1 MTPRAAALLLA
12 LVACSPKTDGA
23 APSGDGGADDPDGDP
38 DGGATGDS
46 AAVDGDGGGDADG
59 GADDGG
65 EADGGDADGGGA
77 DTSDGGAS
85 DSGGGGEPIVLPD
98 PVIYVTERYAGD
110 LIAID
115 RNTGAELWRREG
127 LEAAV
132 GVAVDR
138 DGYIYL
144 GTTDTDYVGSLVRV
158 SPDGVDAEVL
168 IPPDGALLRPQ
179 GLWYDAA
186 NHLVLLA
193 DVNASTIYEYSI
205 DDGSLTV
212 LTDQVPEPSDATRR
226 PGETTTWVTS
236 RSEGLVYKVDDLTG
250 SATALLGGLPDAHS
264 IVPGPGG
271 LLYAIATGS
280 NGLVSVDQTTGEVI
294 LLASA
299 FSATPPVGL
308 CLDAIDGGLFI
319 GDHAGST
326 LHHYDIASGA
336 VAPWFFDDED
346 LYECGHNRPID
357 ADSDGLYA
365 IWHGG
370 DDCDDSDAS
379 VGALSPC

>member
-1 MTPRAAALLLA
+1 VTPRAAALLLV
-12 LVACSPKTDGA
+12 LVACSPKTDGGT
-23 APSGDGGADDPDGDP
+23 PSSDGGADDPHSDP
-38 DGGATGDS
+38 DGGASGDS

-59 GADDGG
+59 GGDDGG
-65 EADGGDADGGGA
+65 VADGGGA
-77 DTSDGGAS
+77 DTSDGGGS
-85 DSGGGGEPIVLPD
+85 DTGGDVEPIVLPD

-115 RNTGAELWRREG
+115 RSTGIEVWRREG

-132 GVAVDR
+132 GLAVDR

-144 GTTDTDYVGSLVRV
+144 GTTDNDDVGSLVRV
-158 SPDGVDAEVL
+158 SSDGVDAEVL
-168 IPPDGALLRPQ
+168 IPPDGTLLRPQ

-186 NHLVLLA
+186 NHLILLA
-193 DVNASTIYEYSI
+193 DVNASIVYEYGI
-205 DDGSLTV
+205 DDGSLAV
-212 LTDQVPEPSDATRR
+212 LTDQVPVPSDATRR

-236 RSEGLVYKVDDLTG
+236 RSEGRVYKVDDLTG
-250 SATALLGGLPDAHS
+250 AATALSGDLPDAHS
-264 IVPGPGG
+264 IVPGTGG
-271 LLYAIATGS
+271 VLYAMATGS
-280 NGLVSVDQTTGEVI
+280 NGLVSVDQTTGEAI

-326 LHHYDIASGA
+326 LHLYDIATGA
-336 VAPWFFDDED
+336 VAPWFIDDKD

-357 ADSDGLYA
+357 ADGDGLYA

-370 DDCDDSDAS
+370 DDCDDSDAG
-379 VGALSPC
+379 VGALTPC